1 MIATKRALGCL
12 IFCLFITGCA
22 ARSRVI
28 KEVDLGPEAPKPVV
42 KKEAIKERK
51 VEKDMAVASAPTP
64 SPAPSVEKPQSFQ
77 PAIPEQPAAPE
88 KITYNQITNL
98 IGEFLDIKPADN
110 ASGKPRFVGISE
122 NKLVTLEM
130 IGDKDNISITS
141 IKLVYP
147 DDIEP
152 VNADL
157 NNAMMLRFLK
167 NVAPEIK
174 DWSSNI
180 KDIVNRF
187 HSLQLGDKKEET
199 VSLGGKD
206 IKIVSDKS
214 SNSITVIARYQ

>member
-1 MIATKRALGCL
+1 MVGTKKALGCL
-12 IFCLFITGCA
+12 ILCLFVAGCA
-22 ARSRVI
+22 ARSKVI
-28 KEVDLGPEAPKPVV
+28 KEAV
-42 KKEAIKERK
+42 KEQK
-51 VEKDMAVASAPTP
+51 VRKDMTVASVPIP
-64 SPAPSVEKPQSFQ
+64 SPAPSIEKPQSFQ
-77 PAIPEQPAAPE
+77 PAIPEQPAVPE

-98 IGEFLDIKPADN
+98 IGEFLDIKAADD
-110 ASGKPRFVGISE
+110 ASGQPRFVGTSE
-122 NKLVTLEM
+122 NKLVILEM

-167 NVAPEIK
+167 NVAPEVK

-199 VSLGGKD
+199 ILLGGKD
-206 IKIVSDKS
+206 IKIVTDKS
-214 SNSITVIARYQ
+214 SNSITVIARYH